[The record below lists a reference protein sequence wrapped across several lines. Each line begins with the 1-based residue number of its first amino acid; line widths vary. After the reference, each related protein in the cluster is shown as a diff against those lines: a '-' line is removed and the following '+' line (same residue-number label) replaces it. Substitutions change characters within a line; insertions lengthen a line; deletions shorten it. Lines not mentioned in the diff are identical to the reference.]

1 MIMMTMGLTYYK
13 INNIYILKTIMNF
26 GTIKNIYA
34 KFLIDSYITE
44 SKKDLNKKNYK
55 NFIKLISES
64 PVLRTQFIVYKN
76 IENGYFSSEVSAV
89 EYLKENISLFDTFS
103 KKNILKE
110 NEKLVKN
117 LTSTYKKV
125 DFNSTNQLHEA
136 LHNLIS
142 LEKKAETINQL
153 HESFEVVK
161 KWLTTPKEKISENT
175 SKTKVNPKNFLDI
188 VTQKYNEKYSNIS
201 EEEKKVLKTILS
213 KNNEE
218 KELLLKDMVKES
230 ITLINT
236 SLKEFGDSISIKE
249 KLLEAKDIIYSL
261 EYNEKTFKEDILKVY
276 NLKTSLS

>member
-1 MIMMTMGLTYYK
+1 
-13 INNIYILKTIMNF
+13 MNF

-64 PVLRTQFIVYKN
+64 PILRTQFIVYKN
-76 IENGYFSSEVSAV
+76 IENGYFTSEVSAV
-89 EYLKENISLFDTFS
+89 EYLKENISLFDKFG
-103 KKNILKE
+103 KKNIIKE
-110 NEKLVKN
+110 NEILFSKMP
-117 LTSTYKKV
+117 STYIFEQSYTGYEEKQKI
-125 DFNSTNQLHEA
+125 HEA
-136 LHNLIS
+136 LNNLIT

-153 HESFEVVK
+153 HESFEVIK
-161 KWLTTPKEKISENT
+161 KWLATPKEKISENIPK
-175 SKTKVNPKNFLDI
+175 SKINPKNFLNI

-213 KNNEE
+213 KNGVE
-218 KELLLKDMVKES
+218 KEALLKDMVKES
-230 ITLINT
+230 INLINT
-236 SLKEFGDSISIKE
+236 SLKEFSDNLSIKE
-249 KLLEAKDIIYSL
+249 KLLEAKDVVYNL

>member
-1 MIMMTMGLTYYK
+1 MTMGLTYYK

>member
-1 MIMMTMGLTYYK
+1 MTMYLTYYK

-76 IENGYFSSEVSAV
+76 IENGYFPSEVSAV
-89 EYLKENISLFDTFS
+89 EYLKENISLFDNFN
-103 KKNILKE
+103 KKNIVKE

-142 LEKKAETINQL
+142 LEKKAETINQI

-175 SKTKVNPKNFLDI
+175 SKTNVNPKNFLDI

-218 KELLLKDMVKES
+218 KESLLKDMVKES
-230 ITLINT
+230 ITLINN
-236 SLKEFGDSISIKE
+236 SLKEFGDNLSIKE
-249 KLLEAKDIIYSL
+249 KLLEAKDVIYSL

>member
-1 MIMMTMGLTYYK
+1 
-13 INNIYILKTIMNF
+13 MNF